1 VPTVSSVHTLGAA
14 PDAVWHVASD
24 PWRLPA
30 WWPGV
35 ERVEQV
41 DEGAWTAV
49 LASPKGRTIRAD
61 FTRLAAEWPRLL
73 AWRQE
78 LAGSPFERVLS
89 ESVTALLIEP
99 EDGGG
104 TRVELRLR
112 NRARGL
118 ARLGSLQMGAAMRRQ
133 LDAALDGLEAL
144 V

>member
-1 VPTVSSVHTLGAA
+1 MSSARTLGAA
-14 PDAVWHVASD
+14 PETVWHVASD

-41 DEGAWTAV
+41 DAGAWTAV
-49 LASPKGRTIRAD
+49 LSSPKGRTIRAD
-61 FTRLAAEWPRLL
+61 FTRLAAEPARLL

-78 LAGSPFERVLS
+78 LAGSPFDRVLS
-89 ESVTALLIEP
+89 ESVTALLLEP
-99 EDGGG
+99 GDGGG
-104 TRVELRLR
+104 THVELKLR
-112 NRARGL
+112 NRTRGL